1 MKRGGMTVEKRLGLK
16 IGDILLMAMI
26 LLFAIVLFLL
36 PFFAEDATTA
46 EIVIAESGEVKTIP
60 LDKNQT
66 YAITARGVT
75 LTVCVEDGKVFVSHS
90 DCRDGICRN
99 TPPISRAGQTIVCA
113 PAGVV
118 VRVTGKEAV
127 VDGVSG

>member
-1 MKRGGMTVEKRLGLK
+1 MKRGAVTVEQRLGLK
-16 IGDILLMAMI
+16 IGDILLMTMI
-26 LLFAIVLFLL
+26 LLFAVVLFLL

-46 EIVIAESGEVKTIP
+46 EIVIAETGEVKTIP

-66 YAITARGVT
+66 YDITTRGVT
-75 LTVCVEDGKVFVSHS
+75 LTVCVENRTVFVSHS

-99 TPPISRAGQTIVCA
+99 TPPISRAGQSIVCA

-118 VRVTGKEAV
+118 VRITGKEAV

>member
-1 MKRGGMTVEKRLGLK
+1 MTVEKRLGLK
-16 IGDILLMAMI
+16 IGDILLMAVI
-26 LLFAIVLFLL
+26 LLSALFLFVL
-36 PFFAEDATTA
+36 PFFAEEAATA
-46 EIVIAESGEVKTIP
+46 EIVIAESGEIKTIS

-66 YAITARGVT
+66 YDITTRGVT
-75 LTVCVEDGKVFVSHS
+75 LTVCVEDGMVFVSHS